1 MDSIPL
7 KGLRLACRWCTEIE
21 LSDDR
26 LQMGWIDKRLRQF
39 GYLYSLVVQLQRMD
53 NSIGRYDCGEHMIQ
67 LDLSQRAMLMLR
79 SPIRSGKGMGMHD
92 GCALLNMNVRKKRD
106 AAVIGNKQQRQE

>member
-1 MDSIPL
+1 
-7 KGLRLACRWCTEIE
+7 
-21 LSDDR
+21 
-26 LQMGWIDKRLRQF
+26 
-39 GYLYSLVVQLQRMD
+39 MD
-53 NSIGRYDCGEHMIQ
+53 NSIGSYNCGEHMIQ

-106 AAVIGNKQQRQE
+106 AAVIGDKQQRQE

>member
-1 MDSIPL
+1 M
-7 KGLRLACRWCTEIE
+7 
-21 LSDDR
+21 
-26 LQMGWIDKRLRQF
+26 
-39 GYLYSLVVQLQRMD
+39 V
-53 NSIGRYDCGEHMIQ
+53 Q

-106 AAVIGNKQQRQE
+106 AAVIGDKQQRQE